1 MTYTDEE
8 LVPTTSPLQHGTSG
22 RFACSPIER
31 EITRS
36 SWSPGAQHSW
46 SAAQPTPFLVHKS
59 ARSASQLYPS
69 DRHRPRSPFMQA
81 MSITKEVI
89 RTTPPGS
96 GRIGSTP
103 TSPSF
108 ARMSRVHFWSNLLA
122 QQDIADRGQTKSN
135 SRRSSRGSSSRSSSS
150 WRSMAG
156 SLRSGSSAVLHSFV
170 VYGRQRVMLASLAL
184 SVLSGSVLTLGF
196 LMTSYLHW
204 GGLTEAEISV
214 FRGVGAL
221 SGLGATA
228 IFPMLAPRLGLHR
241 TGLLGTY
248 YQLTWLTLGL
258 SPLVIVTILQPDK
271 TPHVAGIKLSAQ
283 NLQRLLIAGMAI
295 SRTGLW
301 TFDLAVTQLMQ
312 DLVAPEDLGLVS
324 GVAGSLD
331 SLFFSVSFIAALFV
345 ADPGLFYWLMVASW
359 GLTAFA
365 ASLYTIFYVR
375 TSSTPEQ

>member
-1 MTYTDEE
+1 
-8 LVPTTSPLQHGTSG
+8 
-22 RFACSPIER
+22 
-31 EITRS
+31 
-36 SWSPGAQHSW
+36 
-46 SAAQPTPFLVHKS
+46 
-59 ARSASQLYPS
+59 
-69 DRHRPRSPFMQA
+69 
-81 MSITKEVI
+81 
-89 RTTPPGS
+89 
-96 GRIGSTP
+96 
-103 TSPSF
+103 
-108 ARMSRVHFWSNLLA
+108 
-122 QQDIADRGQTKSN
+122 
-135 SRRSSRGSSSRSSSS
+135 
-150 WRSMAG
+150 MAG